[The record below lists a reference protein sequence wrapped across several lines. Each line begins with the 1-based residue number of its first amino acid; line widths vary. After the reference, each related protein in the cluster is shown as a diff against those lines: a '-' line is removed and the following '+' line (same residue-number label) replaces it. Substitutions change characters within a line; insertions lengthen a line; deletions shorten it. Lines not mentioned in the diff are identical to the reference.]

1 MILYFTHKRLA
12 ALLNFNNLDLLVSCE
27 ILERERERERERDAS
42 SVIIKQKIL
51 LCQNDEAFFYALSF
65 VVYLPKLIYI
75 LSKVNRQDKACTAVL
90 LFCCRSES
98 ASSIYLSD
106 SRFHHAVKCILCTLL
121 LSFLLTI
128 TRNINNK

>member
-27 ILERERERERERDAS
+27 ILERERDAS